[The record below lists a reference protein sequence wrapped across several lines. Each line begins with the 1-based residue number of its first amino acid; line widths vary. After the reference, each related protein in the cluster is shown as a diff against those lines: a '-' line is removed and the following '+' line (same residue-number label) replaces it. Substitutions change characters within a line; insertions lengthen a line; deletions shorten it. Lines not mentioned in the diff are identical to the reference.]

1 VVSAF
6 YAMTKRRA
14 GCAKK
19 AMLRVIFSIPEFSE
33 CSKLNTKLVYFVSC
47 LLPNI
52 IAGRNYAARTAS
64 IREPSTALFSAAVQN
79 CTDIEICPF

>member
-19 AMLRVIFSIPEFSE
+19 AMLRVIFSIPELSE

-47 LLPNI
+47 SFPNT
-52 IAGRNYAARTAS
+52 IAARNYAARTVS
-64 IREPSTALFSAAVQN
+64 IREPPTALFSAAVQN
-79 CTDIEICPF
+79 CTDIEICAF